1 MRVNVFDYVNDD
13 TARAYDDGKKCLDAI
28 IDVIDKEKVIID
40 FAGIDYVITAFL
52 NPLIGDL
59 ILKKGNGVMKNIDIQ
74 NANDGII
81 EKIKIV
87 KNGALLKREDIR

>member
-13 TARAYDDGKKCLDAI
+13 TDIAYDDGKKCLDAI

-74 NANDGII
+74 NANDRII

>member
-13 TARAYDDGKKCLDAI
+13 TAIAYDDGKKCLDAI

-87 KNGALLKREDIR
+87 KNGALLRREDIR

>member
-13 TARAYDDGKKCLDAI
+13 TAIAYDDGKKCLDAI
-28 IDVIDKEKVIID
+28 IDVLDKEKVIID